1 MTQPDGTTLSE
12 LFARDPDQLGQQ
24 DLDRIVAELRAKRE
38 MFNLGAGAKPKA
50 EKAPKG
56 PKLSL
61 DDLLA

>member
-1 MTQPDGTTLSE
+1 MLQPDGTTLSE
-12 LFARDPDQLGQQ
+12 LFARTPPLPQE

-38 MFNLGAGAKPKA
+38 MFDLGAGAKPKA
-50 EKAPKG
+50 GKAPKA